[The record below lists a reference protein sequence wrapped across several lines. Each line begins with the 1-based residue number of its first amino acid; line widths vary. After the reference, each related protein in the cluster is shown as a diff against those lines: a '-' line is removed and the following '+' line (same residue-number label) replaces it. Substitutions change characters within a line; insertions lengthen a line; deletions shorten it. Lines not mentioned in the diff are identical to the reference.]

1 MFITLTGT
9 DLIYNIVE
17 AQLSG
22 VIDGIAISAY
32 AVSGGRSGSKT
43 AGVVNPFLANNPFA
57 TRVKKTSTVPGGPL
71 IMGKYFL
78 KTHETRSNW
87 IRLIPFE
94 DNEMGDRDGFAI
106 HGRGNRG
113 SDGCIVP
120 TDFNVVETLHK
131 LLKKREAAGSSPLT
145 LAVISVGDMDFL
157 ENRLKQYSQ
166 TA

>member
-1 MFITLTGT
+1 MLITLTGT

-22 VIDGIAISAY
+22 IIDGIAISAY
-32 AVSGGRSGSKT
+32 AVSGGRAGSKT
-43 AGVVNPFLANNPFA
+43 AGAVNPVLANNPYA
-57 TRVKKTSTVPGGPL
+57 TRVKKSPTIPGGPI

-78 KTHETRSNW
+78 KTHETRNNW
-87 IRLIPFE
+87 IRLIPF
-94 DNEMGDRDGFAI
+94 DNKEMGNRDGFAI
-106 HGRGNRG
+106 HGRGSRG

-120 TDFNVVETLHK
+120 TDFNVVETLYK
-131 LLKKREAAGSSPLT
+131 LLKKREESGTSSPT